1 MKQVVIRGGEA
12 VLEEVPAPTLAD
24 NSIKVLVSHSC
35 VSVGTEMAGVVSSG
49 LPLYRRA
56 LQQPENVKRVMDSVA
71 QEGVSTTIAK
81 VRGQLAAGAP
91 TGYSAAGVVMAVG
104 DKCSGFKVGDRV
116 ACAGAGFA
124 NHAEII
130 SVPQNLAVHVPNGV
144 ELESAATVTLGAIAL
159 QGVRR
164 ANPTLGET
172 VLVIGLGMLGQL
184 TVQMLVANGC
194 NVLVSDLDTGRVE
207 LALESGAMAAVPAE
221 ERTCVES
228 VDKLTNRI
236 GADAAI
242 ITAASSSSQLIDLAM
257 KCCRKKGRVV
267 IVGDVGLD
275 LKRESFYKKELDIFI
290 SCSYGPGRYDD
301 SYELQGIDYP
311 VSYVRWT
318 ENRNM
323 QAYLSLIEQE
333 RIHINKLGGKTYAI
347 TDVEQAYGALSVEE
361 ERPLFVLLEYPSDVS
376 SDVYKIDFRRAIPSD
391 GLVNVGLIG
400 ASSFCQ
406 SIHLPNMV
414 KLRKTFNLMTVMS
427 RTGSTAKAVARRYG
441 AATCATD
448 VTSVLDND
456 GVDLAFI
463 TTRHDLHGELVLRS
477 LKANKHVFVEKP
489 LVLKDTE
496 LEKIKEFYDQNSTA
510 PVLMV
515 GYNRRF
521 SPAIKEIQKILAG
534 FENLPKI
541 VNYQMNAGFLP
552 SDHWV
557 HGPEGGGRNLGEACH
572 IYDLFNYFNAG
583 SDVDSITVQKI
594 NPVTNVWLDTDNFV
608 ASIKYT
614 NGSICNLIYTALGA
628 TNYPKESMQIFCD
641 GITLTMSDYK
651 TLEIYGRGKIKTRKN
666 LQGKGHIEELEAL
679 GDCLQQGGEWPITLK
694 DLVAA
699 SSISLAVD
707 SFLLDS
713 ETSERPSKLV

>member
-242 ITAASSSSQLIDLAM
+242 ITAASSSRQLIDLAM
-257 KCCRKKGRVV
+257 KC
-267 IVGDVGLD
+267 
-275 LKRESFYKKELDIFI
+275 
-290 SCSYGPGRYDD
+290 
-301 SYELQGIDYP
+301 
-311 VSYVRWT
+311 
-318 ENRNM
+318 
-323 QAYLSLIEQE
+323 
-333 RIHINKLGGKTYAI
+333 
-347 TDVEQAYGALSVEE
+347 
-361 ERPLFVLLEYPSDVS
+361 
-376 SDVYKIDFRRAIPSD
+376 
-391 GLVNVGLIG
+391 
-400 ASSFCQ
+400 
-406 SIHLPNMV
+406 
-414 KLRKTFNLMTVMS
+414 
-427 RTGSTAKAVARRYG
+427 
-441 AATCATD
+441 
-448 VTSVLDND
+448 
-456 GVDLAFI
+456 
-463 TTRHDLHGELVLRS
+463 
-477 LKANKHVFVEKP
+477 
-489 LVLKDTE
+489 
-496 LEKIKEFYDQNSTA
+496 
-510 PVLMV
+510 
-515 GYNRRF
+515 
-521 SPAIKEIQKILAG
+521 
-534 FENLPKI
+534 
-541 VNYQMNAGFLP
+541 
-552 SDHWV
+552 
-557 HGPEGGGRNLGEACH
+557 
-572 IYDLFNYFNAG
+572 
-583 SDVDSITVQKI
+583 
-594 NPVTNVWLDTDNFV
+594 
-608 ASIKYT
+608 
-614 NGSICNLIYTALGA
+614 
-628 TNYPKESMQIFCD
+628 
-641 GITLTMSDYK
+641 
-651 TLEIYGRGKIKTRKN
+651 
-666 LQGKGHIEELEAL
+666 
-679 GDCLQQGGEWPITLK
+679 
-694 DLVAA
+694 
-699 SSISLAVD
+699 
-707 SFLLDS
+707 
-713 ETSERPSKLV
+713 